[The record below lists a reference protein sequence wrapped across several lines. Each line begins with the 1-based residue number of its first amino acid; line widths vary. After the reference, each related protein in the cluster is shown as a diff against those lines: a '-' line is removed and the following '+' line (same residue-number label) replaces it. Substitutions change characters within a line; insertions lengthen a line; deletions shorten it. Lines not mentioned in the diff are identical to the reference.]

1 MKKVLYMG
9 VNLGK
14 KYAFISYSFNAS
26 KEPESFGADENEPLL
41 APSLTT
47 NGALVDFINKIISDI
62 GDIPDRLSLAITLKE
77 LDAGIIE
84 SLKESLYGLNVPEVK
99 IRYLDYSESYYN
111 YLVNGPRDLI
121 AYDSVLFDYDGEDV
135 LEYRCLSGEHKTK
148 PQLLTPFFQEF
159 KIDPAEKDSD
169 FSNICL
175 KLLNKR
181 IISSVYLVG
190 EGFEGGWMKESLSIL
205 CAGRRVFLGKNL
217 YSKGACFYAYGDEKA
232 PVNDF
237 AYIGSHS
244 LKANVSVKVLSNNS
258 VELFT
263 LANAGRP
270 WYEEQNSIEVIVD
283 KDLIVDFWIKKPLCK
298 DTRIESVEL
307 IGLNKKADR
316 TTRLLISTKPVSDT
330 ELKVII
336 EDVGFGD
343 MFPSSG
349 LKWEHTFNL
358 DI

>member
-9 VNLGK
+9 VDIGK

-26 KEPESFGADENEPLL
+26 KEPESFGTDENEPFL
-41 APSLTT
+41 APDINANSS
-47 NGALVDFINKIISDI
+47 LVDFINNIISELSET
-62 GDIPDRLSLAITLKE
+62 PDKLSLAITLKE
-77 LDAGIIE
+77 LDTVILE
-84 SLKESLYGLNVPEVK
+84 SLKNSLYGINVPEVK

-111 YLVNGPRDLI
+111 YLVNGPRELI
-121 AYDSVLFDYDGEDV
+121 AYDSVLFDYDEGEV

-148 PQLLTPFFQEF
+148 PQLIIPLYEQF
-159 KIDPAEKDSD
+159 KINPEEIDSD

-190 EGFEGGWMKESLSIL
+190 DGFEGGWMKESLSIL

-217 YSKGACFYAYGDEKA
+217 YSKGACFYAYGEEKS
-232 PVNDF
+232 PVKDF
-237 AYIGSHS
+237 AYIGNHS
-244 LKANVSVKVLSNNS
+244 LKANVSVKVLSNDS

-263 LANAGRP
+263 LASAGRP

-283 KDLIVDFWIKKPLCK
+283 KDLIVDFWIKQPLSK

-307 IGLNKKADR
+307 TGLNKKADR
-316 TTRLLISTKPVSDT
+316 TTRLLIRSVPVSDT
-330 ELKVII
+330 LVKVII

-358 DI
+358 DM

>member
-9 VNLGK
+9 VDLGK

-26 KEPESFGADENEPLL
+26 KEPESFGGDENEPI
-41 APSLTT
+41 AVPDIYS
-47 NGALVDFINKIISDI
+47 NGALADFINDIITNLPEV
-62 GDIPDRLSLAITLKE
+62 PDKLSLAITVKE

-84 SLKESLYGLNVPEVK
+84 RLKEGLYGLNVPEVK
-99 IRYLDYSESYYN
+99 LRFSDYSESYYN
-111 YLVNGPRDLI
+111 YLVNGPKELI
-121 AYDSVLFDYDGEDV
+121 AYDSVLFDYDGGDM

-148 PQLLTPFFQEF
+148 PQLLIPLFEEF
-159 KIDPAEKDSD
+159 KINTKEKDSD

-190 EGFEGGWMKESLSIL
+190 DGFEGGWMKESLSIL

-217 YSKGACFYAYGDEKA
+217 YSKGACFYAYGDEKP
-232 PVNDF
+232 PVQDF

-244 LKANVSVKVLSNNS
+244 LKANVSVKVLADNS

-263 LANAGRP
+263 LASAGRP
-270 WYEEQNSIEVIVD
+270 WYEEQNSLEVIVD
-283 KDLIVDFWIKKPLCK
+283 KDLTVDFWIKKPLSR

-316 TTRLLISTKPVSDT
+316 TTRLLISAHPLSDT

-358 DI
+358 DM